1 MAAFVSAL
9 KLACARPLPADLP
22 WFLAPEGSP
31 NPFSV
36 TYTTSMA
43 TVHGH
48 SMSKSGIGRDYI
60 TDVYIGPPRRPPQ
73 RPPRYPPLPTSR
85 HTRGTSLPP
94 LVIPNNA
101 SPAPRPLSEFRP
113 KEESSTVFL
122 NFSLPRPVACRK
134 KSSVDITASNTQSTH
149 LSVPNTNSTHG
160 ENKYF
165 SSNAGCVPSPP
176 KSPQRPST
184 SRGHYQIPPR
194 PKSPQRPSTSKRHY
208 QIPPPLPTSNR
219 PLSSGSDSLPS
230 RPLSSGSD
238 QVPELE
244 PDVYNDDVSIISD
257 AAPTPPPPTYA
268 PPSPPVKS
276 PLRPWSVGSTYSQVS
291 SSSSSS
297 SSGFPLH
304 RSSFYPGK
312 RNPPPR
318 INFRPSS
325 QAYYPT
331 SRKSVP
337 NLRQQS
343 ESADDSTGSED
354 NDTTTTTTT
363 GTTGNGRRQP
373 KTYKLDDA
381 RSRRRRREMSPSD
394 VDLDNPTARECSQAE
409 AEAFTQLIGI
419 IDRFNAREGGS
430 PSVPD
435 RLARRVSSLHLR
447 VATPVFDPADEQ
459 RELWAK
465 GLRKVSPTV
474 YVADVDSVWGY
485 YFDEDTT
492 HI

>member
-22 WFLAPEGSP
+22 AWFLAVCHSQPEGSP
-31 NPFSV
+31 NPSSV
-36 TYTTSMA
+36 PYTTSMA

-48 SMSKSGIGRDYI
+48 SMSKSGVGRDYI
-60 TDVYIGPPRRPPQ
+60 TDLYIGPPRRPPQ
-73 RPPRYPPLPTSR
+73 RPPRWPPLPTSR
-85 HTRGTSLPP
+85 HSRGTSLPP

-113 KEESSTVFL
+113 KEASATVFL

-160 ENKYF
+160 ESNHF
-165 SSNAGCVPSPP
+165 SSNAGCVPPPP

-184 SRGHYQIPPR
+184 SRGHYQIPP
-194 PKSPQRPSTSKRHY
+194 
-208 QIPPPLPTSNR
+208 PLPTPNR
-219 PLSSGSDSLPS
+219 PLSSGSDSIPS

-244 PDVYNDDVSIISD
+244 PDFYNDDVSIISD
-257 AAPTPPPPTYA
+257 AAQTPPPPTYA

-276 PLRPWSVGSTYSQVS
+276 PLRPWSVGSSYSQV

-373 KTYKLDDA
+373 KTYKLDA

-394 VDLDNPTARECSQAE
+394 VDLDDPTARECSKAE

-485 YFDEDTT
+485 YFNEEDTP
-492 HI
+492 I